1 MGGDADCELVAVGHA
16 DSFNGDAITELQQ
29 VLAGAVLRNLLDKL
43 LGNIEGE
50 PLSKLLAKR
59 GGKIGH
65 IVKRTDVL
73 LVNPFVELLCAESGL
88 AKFFDE
94 VLELLKGE
102 KTYIT

>member
-1 MGGDADCELVAVGHA
+1 M
-16 DSFNGDAITELQQ
+16 
-29 VLAGAVLRNLLDKL
+29 LDKL

-73 LVNPFVELLCAESGL
+73 LVNPLVELLCAESGL
-88 AKFFDE
+88 PKLFDE
-94 VLELLKGE
+94 ILELLKGE
-102 KTYIT
+102 EAYIA